1 MNTKLSEA
9 INSVAGRFTSLVLS
23 AGKCKSKGGKKTKGY
38 CARITS
44 VGAKMLS
51 FEDVNTG
58 RVHRAPLNSVISLRS
73 GSTTVYAA

>member
-1 MNTKLSEA
+1 MNNKLNQA

-23 AGKCKSKGGKKTKGY
+23 AGKGKKTQSY

-58 RVHRAPLNSVISLRS
+58 RVHRAPLNSVRSLRS
-73 GSTTVYAA
+73 GATTVYAA